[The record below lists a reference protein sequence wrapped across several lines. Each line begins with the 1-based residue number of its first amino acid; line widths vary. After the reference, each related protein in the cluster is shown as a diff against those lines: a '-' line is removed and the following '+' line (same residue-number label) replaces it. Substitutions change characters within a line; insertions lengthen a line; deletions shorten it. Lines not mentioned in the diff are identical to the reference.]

1 LTKILVPRSDSVS
14 AKVIEPSDFEK
25 MFSQDFIRDYIV
37 SGFTVSSATGLSV
50 NITLGEARLK
60 GLHIESTATE
70 NVASLTANT
79 SNYIYITLSRD
90 GNSEA
95 QSWDFSKN
103 TSGTIPTDSIL
114 LAKVTT
120 NGSSVTGV
128 DISER
133 VTTHQN
139 LNFDDF
145 WFGDGSDG
153 DVTVSSSTTF
163 NTPKDYNNLTIN
175 ASQTLSYNGAN
186 QTNAIIRVKGT
197 LTVNGILSAT
207 GKGRAGGA
215 GGATQTTNSGGGFTG
230 TVGLQSWG
238 ADLTS
243 GNSGAGGN
251 GGTGHVAGGVGGGA
265 AGISG
270 VSGDLRIVADT
281 RFNDAN
287 EILRAQPQIYGAGG
301 SGGGGGSGGVGTS
314 GYSSGGDG
322 GAGGSGGNG
331 GGTLLVFAKNITIA
345 SGGIIESN
353 GAAGGNGAAGTI
365 GNGSSSADAGGGGGG
380 GSGGGGSG
388 GFVGV
393 VYKSLT
399 NNGNINANGGAT
411 GTAGAGGAAEAG
423 GNGAAGTAG
432 STGTAG
438 GSGMSKVY
446 QI

>member
-1 LTKILVPRSDSVS
+1 LTKILIPRSDSVS
-14 AKVIEPSDFEK
+14 AKVVEPSDFEK

-50 NITLGEARLK
+50 DITLGEARLK

-95 QSWDFSKN
+95 ESWDFSKN

-133 VTTHQN
+133 VITHQN
-139 LNFDDF
+139 MDYDEF

-153 DVTVSSSTTF
+153 DVTISSSTTF
-163 NTPKDYNNLTIN
+163 NTPKNYNDLTIN
-175 ASQTLSYNGAN
+175 ASQTLSYNGAD

-197 LTVNGILSAT
+197 LTVNGTLSAT
-207 GKGRAGGA
+207 GKGRAGGDGGSATTQNGA
-215 GGATQTTNSGGGFTG
+215 GGSQGDTG
-230 TVGLQSWG
+230 IQSWG

-243 GNSGAGGN
+243 GASGSSGAGGT
-251 GGTGHVAGGVGGGA
+251 GGSSGAGSGA
-265 AGISG
+265 SGTSG

-281 RFNDAN
+281 RFNDAT

-301 SGGGGGSGGVGTS
+301 SGGAGGGAGGGTS
-314 GYSSGGDG
+314 GYSSGGNGGTG
-322 GAGGSGGNG
+322 GAGGNG

-353 GAAGGNGAAGTI
+353 GADGADGGNGTAGS
-365 GNGSSSADAGGGGGG
+365 GSQNYTAGGGGGA

-388 GFVGV
+388 GFIGV
-393 VYKSLT
+393 VYELLT
-399 NNGNINANGGAT
+399 NNGSINVNG
-411 GTAGAGGAAEAG
+411 
-423 GNGAAGTAG
+423 G
-432 STGTAG
+432 STGSAGTGGTSAYGGTGADGSTGSAG
-438 GSGMSKVY
+438 GLGIKKTY